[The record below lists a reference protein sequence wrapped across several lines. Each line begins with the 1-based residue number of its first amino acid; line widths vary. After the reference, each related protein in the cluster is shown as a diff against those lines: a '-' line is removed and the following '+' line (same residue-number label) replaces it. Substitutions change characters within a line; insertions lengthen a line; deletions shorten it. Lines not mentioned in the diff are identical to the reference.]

1 MNRMFAPQLAQPL
14 LLSADSPVQAH
25 AAIRLSP
32 EVGETAANP

>member
-1 MNRMFAPQLAQPL
+1 MAELQLAQPL

-32 EVGETAANP
+32 EVASGTNP

>member
-1 MNRMFAPQLAQPL
+1 MPALQLAQPL
-14 LLSADSPVQAH
+14 LFRADSPVQAH